1 MFSSVLHRNERR
13 YGARS
18 VARCEVQRQCGV
30 AESEALAVGRDHITF
45 WFGPWLFVAVE
56 QIPIHSR
63 QNDTRSETILQELRA
78 SRMVN
83 VTMAHEYV
91 SDFRWVQSELF
102 QTIDGFILDRVIPQ
116 RVHDNDAVR
125 CCHGPGGVFRLADE
139 VEIVEDLY
147 RLRMPL
153 GTIGRTFRLA
163 CGGLL
168 CLKRTH
174 PIK

>member
-63 QNDTRSETILQELRA
+63 LHDTRYETILQELRA
-78 SRMVN
+78 ARMVD

-91 SDFRWVQSELF
+91 LDFRRVQSELF
-102 QTIDGFILDRVIPQ
+102 QTIDDFILDRVIPQ
-116 RVHDNDAVR
+116 CVHDNNTFR
-125 CCHGPGGVFRLADE
+125 CRHGPGGVLRLTDE

-147 RLRMPL
+147 RIGMPL
-153 GTIGRTFRLA
+153 GTIRRTFRLA